1 MNQSL
6 KILSIV
12 TALGL
17 LVAML
22 GIGAALAKQG
32 NTSGLGQL
40 DSSFAPQALVAP
52 AAKDVNWADSSGNAI
67 THTVA
72 STTGTFFINDIALA
86 TTKTATTSFT
96 GLSSDNYFD
105 IPAGAAGT
113 SSSNATTTGVT
124 FAITAGTS
132 YSTTSPSS
140 TPIKSIT
147 VVVGSITQGGVGL
160 DGPNGV
166 FTLVT
171 ATSAT
176 TTTTFVYDL
185 VDSFSGTSTTLR
197 RAKVTSTS
205 DPQGEFVTISEVAA
219 IGSSTASPTT
229 GIFRGDVTLS
239 SDAASQGTNNDGV
252 WLQDGDTVTVS
263 YLKSDG
269 TSEDTDT
276 ITVDDVKPTI
286 SAIVPADGTITN
298 VTNPSVSFEVTDTGA
313 GMSATDPGGAV
324 TIRISPV
331 GGAGGGNST
340 STVSASTPAFQAIA
354 DGFRV
359 IYAIS
364 TSWFTEHSGAG
375 VADGAAFTWVIEATD
390 KAGNKKTLDF
400 SDLNLTIDVTK
411 PQVSSA
417 STGTGW
423 NSDTALETTNSSTA
437 VKVILSEDVD
447 ASTVAASDFTV
458 AGVAPTA
465 AVVGT
470 TTGLKDTVYLTVAAQ
485 APDAKPVVVVTGEV
499 KDKAGNILDTA
510 LATDTATATDG
521 LKPTIT
527 VAVDT
532 ALGVAADVV
541 KVTVTTDEK
550 LAVGGLVM
558 TIDGPA
564 ASTAVSPT
572 SPSPLVRE
580 GTFTIATGTGTGN
593 YGVSVQATDL
603 GSQTANNLTKVT
615 LETVAA
621 ANISSNGLTLTL
633 ANGPIA
639 DMDFDGDVDGDDI
652 TSITIAGTATTTAP
666 TAVNASARTIT
677 LASSVTGKAVK
688 VTYHYTTDTFQ
699 VDQSAPTVTFD
710 PAGGTTREDQS
721 PFIRLTF
728 DEDEYAGD
736 TFKTVTLTKAEL
748 TRPGATTAEDILSS
762 FDSGDNIEFI
772 WSASDLALGAY
783 TLKVSATDTAGNK
796 LTDSTATFT
805 IAVRALISVAL
816 RPGWNLISLPGVPA
830 DTAIG
835 SVITVADV
843 DTVLAYDPTAAG
855 GWLTAVRDS
864 DGAFAGTLST
874 IDASSGYWVHTTT
887 FAPIKVDIPGI
898 TAGAQAL
905 PPSWSL
911 VAGWNLVP
919 ITSLDRAATGFDAD
933 SYFTGLTW
941 SRAYEYD
948 NAGNSFT
955 SILPNATASTVEDVM
970 VGKGYWLFLDK
981 AGTLVP

>member
-1 MNQSL
+1 
-6 KILSIV
+6 
-12 TALGL
+12 
-17 LVAML
+17 ML
-22 GIGAALAKQG
+22 GIGTALAKQG

-52 AAKDVNWADSSGNAI
+52 VAKDVEWSDTSGNSI
-67 THTVA
+67 SFTQA
-72 STTGTFFINDIALA
+72 STTGTFFVNDVALA

-96 GLSSDNYFD
+96 GLSSDTYFD
-105 IPAGAAGT
+105 IPGGKAGT
-113 SSSNATTTGVT
+113 TAGNATSTGVT
-124 FAITAGTS
+124 FAITSPTDYLTS
-132 YSTTSPSS
+132 SPST

-160 DGPNGV
+160 DGDNGV

-171 ATSAT
+171 GTSAT

-185 VDSFSGTSTTLR
+185 VDSYSGTSTTLR

-205 DPQGEFVTISEVAA
+205 DPQGEFVTISEVAS
-219 IGSSTASPTT
+219 IGSSTAAPKS
-229 GIFRGDVTLS
+229 GIFRGNVKLS
-239 SDAASQGTNNDGV
+239 SSAATQGTNSDGV

-286 SAIVPADGTITN
+286 SVIVPGDGTITN

-313 GMSATDPGGAV
+313 GMSATDPGRAV
-324 TIRISPV
+324 SIKISPV

-340 STVSASTPAFQAIA
+340 STVPSSTPAFQAIA

-364 TSWFTEHSGAG
+364 TSWFTLHSEAG
-375 VADGAAFTWVIEATD
+375 VADGAAFTWSIEATD
-390 KAGNKKTLDF
+390 KAGNKKVLVGN
-400 SDLNLTIDVTK
+400 DLNLTIDITK
-411 PQVSSA
+411 PQVGSA
-417 STGTGW
+417 ATGTGW
-423 NSDTALETTNSSTA
+423 NSDTALETTNSNTA
-437 VKVILSEDVD
+437 VKVIFSEDLD
-447 ASTVAASDFTV
+447 ASTVDAADFTV
-458 AGVAPTA
+458 GGVAPTA

-485 APDAKPVVVVTGEV
+485 APDAKPVVTVAAEI

-532 ALGVAADVV
+532 ALGVAADVI

-550 LAVGGLVM
+550 LAVGGLIM
-558 TIDGPA
+558 TVDGPA

-580 GTFTIATGTGTGN
+580 GSFTIATGTGTGN
-593 YGVSVQATDL
+593 YGVSVQVTDL
-603 GSQTANNLTKVT
+603 GGNKKDNLTKIT
-615 LETVAA
+615 TETVAA
-621 ANISSNGLTLTL
+621 AKISTDGKTLTL
-633 ANGPIA
+633 LNGPIA
-639 DMDFDGDVDGDDI
+639 DMDFDGDVDGADI
-652 TSITIAGTATTTAP
+652 TAITLDGTATTTNAT
-666 TAVNASARTIT
+666 TATVNASARTIT
-677 LASSVTGKAVK
+677 LGGSVTGKAVK
-688 VTYHYTTDTFQ
+688 VTYHYTTNTFQ

-710 PAGGTTREDQS
+710 PAGGATREDQS

-728 DEDEYAGD
+728 DEDEYPGD
-736 TFKTVTLTKAEL
+736 SFKTITLTKAEL
-748 TRPGATTAEDILSS
+748 TRPGATTAEDILAN
-762 FDSGDNIEFI
+762 FGSGDNIEFI

-796 LTDSTATFT
+796 LTDSSATFT

-816 RPGWNLISLPGVPA
+816 RPGWNLVSFPGVPI

-835 SVITVADV
+835 SAITVADV

-864 DGAFAGTLST
+864 DGNFAGTLST
-874 IDASSGYWVHTTT
+874 VDGSSGYWVHTTT

-911 VAGWNLVP
+911 VAGWNLISV
-919 ITSLDRAATGFDAD
+919 TSLDRAATAFDAD
-933 SYFTGLTW
+933 NYLTGLDW

-955 SILPNATASTVEDVM
+955 SILPAVSTTGQTNIK
-970 VGKGYWLFLDK
+970 VGKGYWLFLNK